1 MKNDLTKGK
10 ILPIIIRFSLPFIL
24 SNFLQTF
31 YGLADL
37 FVVGHFNK
45 AAEIT
50 AVSVGSQIM
59 HMLTVVIIGLS
70 VGASVS
76 LSHAAGAKNREEV
89 SKAVGN
95 TLSIF
100 AVFAFVLTL
109 ILLVFTDGILNILSV
124 PPEAFSSARIYC
136 FICFAGVP
144 FITAYNVISSIYRGI
159 GDSRTPMYFVAI
171 AGLVNLVLD
180 WIFIGPLSMGTAG
193 AALAT
198 VIGQAVSVAVSAYVL
213 FGRKNRPVSVG
224 RSDIGFIRPVSEKI
238 LKIGIPVAVQEG
250 FIQISFLVITVI
262 ANKRGVDIAAA
273 VGIVEKIISFLFL
286 IPSAM
291 MSTVAM
297 ITAQNIGAGLHERG
311 RETLRYCIGICIL
324 FGLVVFAGA
333 QFLGDDILGL
343 FVRDDPEVI
352 RYGAQYF
359 SSYAADCL
367 LGGIQFSFSGYFNAY
382 QKSWITFM
390 HNTVSIILV
399 RIPGA
404 YLASVLFPENLMP
417 MGAAAPLGSL
427 LSVIICL
434 VCYSYLYKSGVTG
447 GRHEQ

>member
-1 MKNDLTKGK
+1 MSNDLTKGK
-10 ILPIIIRFSLPFIL
+10 LLPIIIRFSLPFIL

-37 FVVGHFNK
+37 FVIGYYNK

-76 LSHAAGAKNREEV
+76 LSHASGAGDRDEISRV
-89 SKAVGN
+89 VGN

-100 AVFAFVLTL
+100 GVFALVLTL
-109 ILLVFTDGILNILSV
+109 ILLAGTDGILRGLSV
-124 PPEAFSSARIYC
+124 PPEAFPGARSYC
-136 FICFAGVP
+136 LICFAGIP
-144 FITAYNVISSIYRGI
+144 FITAYNVISAIYRGI

-171 AGLVNLVLD
+171 AGLVNLILD
-180 WIFIGPLSMGTAG
+180 WVFIGPLSMGTSG

-198 VIGQAVSVAVSAYVL
+198 VIGQAVSVLISAYFL
-213 FGRKNRPVSVG
+213 FGKKNRTFRAGLSSL
-224 RSDIGFIRPVSEKI
+224 RFIRPVSEKI

-250 FIQISFLVITVI
+250 FIQVSFLIITVI

-273 VGIVEKIISFLFL
+273 VGIVEKLISFLFL
-286 IPSAM
+286 VPSAM

-311 RETLRYCIGICIL
+311 RQTLRYCVGICIF
-324 FGLVVFAGA
+324 FGLAVFAGA
-333 QFLGDDILGL
+333 QLLGDDILGL
-343 FVRDDPEVI
+343 FVKNDPEVI

-390 HNTVSIILV
+390 HNTISIILV

-404 YLASVLFPENLMP
+404 YLASLLFPENLMP
-417 MGAAAPLGSL
+417 MGAAAPLGSF
-427 LSVIICL
+427 LSIVICA
-434 VCYSYLYKSGVTG
+434 VFYGYLQRNRLTG
-447 GRHEQ
+447 ERT